1 MLEYFITLMFVCSDH
16 SYNHNLLHSFKI
28 KMYSNYPSIKTL
40 IRFVVMGTEHLY
52 VTSVIQLL

>member
-16 SYNHNLLHSFKI
+16 SYNHNILHSFEI
-28 KMYSNYPSIKTL
+28 NSNYPSIKTL